1 MTQEIRR
8 REPTRHRTPGRNLLH
23 ALNAAAVSIQKSA
36 RSEKEV
42 LQAFSDNVSRLG
54 LMGFVCLFDENRE
67 YLVIRS
73 SGQPGDALTQ
83 MERIT
88 GMVANGLRFHLRGTP
103 FQEKIIERGESIFLE
118 DWVTIFEPF
127 FDQKRR
133 EFIISFLRGMPGYHG
148 ILSPLR
154 TSRGVD
160 GILAI
165 FTLGLS
171 DQDTL
176 VVEAFAN
183 HVAIALENA
192 ALFEGL
198 KQAETRYRSL
208 FDSSIDGI
216 AIFDPA
222 ATRILSVNKKM
233 EEMIGYSLQELTAI
247 TMSQIT
253 PASFMPEAAKL
264 YEKIRTGGSASFELP
279 LTRKDGSTFTAHCT
293 GSLFDAGGQT
303 LLQFRIEDLSSIKQ
317 METALMESEERFR
330 TFFQQAS
337 DGIMMTDE
345 NGVIIEWNKSQE
357 LITGIQREEAIGK
370 YIWDV
375 QFSLAVESKRTPEY
389 YEQVKQF
396 SKIFILTGGKEAEI
410 SIPVVHQIQAPD
422 GSIRD
427 LQIVGFPV
435 RTSQGF
441 RSGSITRDIRETKH
455 LEQALR
461 RRVEALKT
469 LHDFSLD
476 VTSAHDLPSLLKTV
490 VERAV
495 HLLEA
500 NGGALYTCDNGK
512 KQIVCVVS
520 YNTTRDYTNDIL
532 EYGEGA
538 AGKVA
543 ETGAPLLIND
553 YVNWEGRIQ
562 LQHEE
567 LHTSSVL
574 SVPLHL
580 EGQTIGVLQIMNE
593 SSARNFTD
601 SDQELLT
608 LFADQAVIAIGNTR
622 LLLAEKEAHIQA
634 ETLEDVAQA
643 VSSTLDLK
651 EVLSVIIHQLA
662 RLLQFDIS
670 SVLLYGDQG
679 ESSMAVG
686 VGYAN
691 EEYVHPKLGEM
702 LKDSRILERMKADL
716 QPIYIA
722 DVEQNPDWIHLPG
735 TENIHSFLGIPI
747 IARKQMIGTLFVS
760 SFQPDHFSDK
770 DLIVA
775 QSLTQH
781 MAMAIVNAR
790 LYNDQEQRAAELQAV
805 HQASLSVTSS
815 LELEAVLYAIL
826 SSTLALLPDSQ
837 NSHIFLYHA
846 EEDTLI
852 FGAALWKD
860 GGRRGEPLSIPR
872 KTGLTYNVARSGQ
885 MITVPDMHTHP
896 LYADAISQHPEW
908 AGSIVGLPLKIGQQV
923 VGVMNVAYK
932 QPRQFPETELRILR
946 LLGDQAAIA
955 IENARLYEQAAG
967 ERRHISLLFDI
978 SRVLSASLDPDTIL
992 NNAIRLTQEAL
1003 GGLMGEAYLYEPHQ
1017 QRLSLRAMHGRSIG
1031 DLEAFDKEIDLKPGK
1046 GLSGWVLEN
1055 DQPVLVPDVMADPR
1069 WLHFE
1074 RTDYDARAAIACPIP
1089 GEVRPVG
1096 VLTII
1101 HAQQGYF
1108 TYDHLQLLQ
1117 GICQQVGLALANA
1130 QRYQQVQD
1138 LVNMLAGE
1146 QDRLVG
1152 LIEGLP
1158 VGVAL
1163 LDAEHYLMIAN
1174 SPARQFLAAFKITEA
1189 LPKIDRLGDVTIAEL
1204 VEHQNDPVSQEII
1217 IDGPPQRVFTAQ
1229 VRQVSPGRL
1238 QWVLIIGDITRERE
1252 SQMRAQMQE
1261 RLATVGQLAAGIAH
1275 DFNNIMAAILVY
1287 SDLLMQDMSLYPA
1300 GRERLNIIRQQVQ
1313 RAASLIR
1320 QILDFSRRS
1329 VMEQTIVDLIPFI
1342 KELHK
1347 LLKRVLPESVHLELI
1362 SRPGSY
1368 MVNADPTRLQQ
1379 VFMNLAL
1386 NACDAMADGGILRF
1400 DLDTLRLAPGESPP
1414 IPDLPPGQWV
1424 KIEVSDTGKGIS
1436 ADTLPHIFEPFYTT
1450 KPVGQGTGLG
1460 LAQVYGIVKQHN
1472 GFIDV
1477 VSQPGVWTT
1486 FKIFLPLQCVQVEEE
1501 QKPAE
1506 VFSRFDGG
1514 GQVVLLV
1521 EDDQPTREAI
1531 HTLLEVN
1538 NFKVLTAPNGMDAL
1552 RIYARN
1558 SETISLVVSD
1568 VVMPLMGGL
1577 ELYKSLQAKWPN
1589 VKMLLVTGF
1598 PLDSEAQEIMEKG
1611 YVNWLQKPFAIKD
1624 FMQAVQLLTSKVIR

>member
-1 MTQEIRR
+1 
-8 REPTRHRTPGRNLLH
+8 LLH

-54 LMGFVCLFDENRE
+54 LLGFVCLFDENRE
-67 YLVIRS
+67 FLVIRS

-83 MERIT
+83 MDRIT
-88 GMVANGLRFHLRGTP
+88 GMVANGLRFHLHGTP
-103 FQEKIIERGESIFLE
+103 FQEKLIERGESIFVE
-118 DWVTIFEPF
+118 DWVRIFEPF

-133 EFIISFLRGMPGYHG
+133 EFITSLLRGMPGYHG
-148 ILSPLR
+148 IFSPLR
-154 TSRGVD
+154 TSDGVG

-171 DQDTL
+171 EQDIL

-192 ALFEGL
+192 ALFEDL
-198 KQAETRYRSL
+198 EQAETRYRSL
-208 FDSSIDGI
+208 FESSNDGI
-216 AIFDPA
+216 AIFDPNPL
-222 ATRILSVNKKM
+222 RLLSVNKKM
-233 EEMIGYSLQELTAI
+233 VEMIGYSLRELQTI
-247 TMSQIT
+247 TMSQLT
-253 PASFMPEAAKL
+253 PASFMPEVARI
-264 YEKIRTGGSASFELP
+264 YESIRTTGHASFELP
-279 LTRKDGSTFTAHCT
+279 LTRKDSTTFTAHCT
-293 GSLFDAGGQT
+293 GGFFDAGGQT
-303 LLQFRIEDLSSIKQ
+303 LLQFRIEDLSSFKQ

-337 DGIMMTDE
+337 DGIMMSDE
-345 NGVIIEWNKSQE
+345 HGIIIEWNDSQE
-357 LITGIQREEAIGK
+357 LITGIKREDAVGK

-375 QFSLAVESKRTPEY
+375 QFSLVIESKRTPEY
-389 YEQVKQF
+389 YEQMKRFGQLF
-396 SKIFILTGGKEAEI
+396 LQTGGKNLDMI
-410 SIPVVHQIQAPD
+410 NPVVHQIKTPD

-435 RTSQGF
+435 RTSRGY
-441 RSGSITRDIRETKH
+441 RSGSITRDIHETRH

-476 VTSAHDLPSLLKTV
+476 VTSTHDLPSLLTTI

-500 NGGALYTCDNGK
+500 SGGALYTCDPDQ

-520 YNTTRDYTNDIL
+520 YNTTRDYTDVIL
-532 EYGEGA
+532 KYGEGA
-538 AGKVA
+538 AGSVA
-543 ETGAPLLIND
+543 ETGTPLLVND
-553 YVNWEGRIQ
+553 YGNWEGRVQ
-562 LQHEE
+562 LQHEK
-567 LHTSSVL
+567 LRTSAVI
-574 SVPLHL
+574 SVPLL
-580 EGQTIGVLQIMNE
+580 TDGQTIGVLQLMHE
-593 SSARNFTD
+593 DSPREFTE

-622 LLLAEKEAHIQA
+622 LLLAEKEAHNQA

-686 VGYAN
+686 VGYPN
-691 EEYVHPKLGEM
+691 EDYIHPKLGEM
-702 LKDSRILERMKADL
+702 LKDSQILARMKEDL
-716 QPIYIA
+716 QPVYIA
-722 DVEQNPDWIHLPG
+722 DVHQDPDWILLPG
-735 TENIHSFLGIPI
+735 TEKIRSFMGIPI

-760 SFQPDHFSDK
+760 SYEPDHFSER
-770 DLIVA
+770 DLNVS
-775 QSLTQH
+775 QSLAQH

-790 LYNDQEQRAAELQAV
+790 LYKDQEQRAAELQAV

-815 LELEAVLYAIL
+815 LELEGVLYAIL

-846 EEDTLI
+846 EEDALI
-852 FGAALWKD
+852 FGAALWED
-860 GGRRGEPLSIPR
+860 GSRRGEPLSVPR

-885 MITVPDMHTHP
+885 MIAVPDMHTHP
-896 LYADAISQHPEW
+896 LYTEAISQHPDW

-932 QPRQFPETELRILR
+932 QPRHFPETELRILR

-955 IENARLYEQAAG
+955 IENAHLYEQAAG

-992 NNAIRLTQEAL
+992 NDAIRLTQEAL

-1017 QRLSLRAMHGRSIG
+1017 QSLSLRAIHGREIG
-1031 DLEAFDKEIDLKPGK
+1031 DLEVFNQEIQLKPGK

-1055 DQPVLVPDVMADPR
+1055 DQPVLVADVMSDPR

-1096 VLTII
+1096 VLMVI
-1101 HAQQGYF
+1101 HAQPGYF
-1108 TYDHLQLLQ
+1108 TYDQLELLQ

-1174 SPARQFLAAFKITEA
+1174 SPARQFLAAFGITEA
-1189 LPKIDRLGDVTIAEL
+1189 LPKIDRLGEVTLAEL
-1204 VEHQNDPVSQEII
+1204 VERQNDPVPYEII

-1229 VRQVSPGRL
+1229 VRQVSPGRT

-1329 VMEQTIVDLIPFI
+1329 VMEQTIVDLTPFI

-1347 LLKRVLPESVHLELI
+1347 LLRRVLPESVHLELI
-1362 SRPGSY
+1362 SRAGSY

-1386 NACDAMADGGILRF
+1386 NACDAMPEGGILRF
-1400 DLDTLRLAPGESPP
+1400 DLDTICVNPGDTPP
-1414 IPDLPPGQWV
+1414 IPDLLPGEWI
-1424 KIEVSDTGKGIS
+1424 KIEVSDTGEGIPV
-1436 ADTLPHIFEPFYTT
+1436 DTLPHIFEPFYTT

-1486 FKIFLPLQCVQVEEE
+1486 FKIFLPSKCAPVEEE
-1501 QKPAE
+1501 QKLAE

-1531 HTLLEVN
+1531 YTLLEVN

-1552 RIYARN
+1552 RMYARN
-1558 SETISLVVSD
+1558 NDTISLVVSD
-1568 VVMPLMGGL
+1568 VVMPLMGGV
-1577 ELYKSLQAKWPN
+1577 ELYKTLQAKWPN

-1598 PLDSEAQEIMEKG
+1598 PLDAEAQEILEKG